1 MIKSYKYR
9 LHPNKTQAEFFEK
22 SFGCVRFVYNWA
34 LNQRIEAYQKDGIR
48 RIDNDE
54 CSEEHAR
61 CMVRGFAAESMGYY
75 SKDSL
80 VNYDKAQKILG
91 IRTRNKFKDICDKY
105 HIEQKT
111 INNQPVG
118 FLRTEIEDLK
128 VQLELEKEKAD
139 V

>member
-1 MIKSYKYR
+1 MGESKSPFLKELR
-9 LHPNKTQAEFFEK
+9 
-22 SFGCVRFVYNWA
+22 
-34 LNQRIEAYQKDGIR
+34 RILADGIR

-61 CMVRGFAAESMGYY
+61 GMARGFAAESMGYY

>member
-1 MIKSYKYR
+1 MGE
-9 LHPNKTQAEFFEK
+9 PKTPFLKEL
-22 SFGCVRFVYNWA
+22 R
-34 LNQRIEAYQKDGIR
+34 RILADGIR

-61 CMVRGFAAESMGYY
+61 GMVRGFAAESMGYY

-91 IRTRNKFKDICDKY
+91 IKNRNKFKELCDK
-105 HIEQKT
+105 HHVKQKT

-118 FLRTEIEDLK
+118 FLKTEIEELK
-128 VQLELEKEKAD
+128 TQWEMEKEKAD
-139 V
+139 

>member
-1 MIKSYKYR
+1 MSKFVIRVTILLVALYMIICHIS
-9 LHPNKTQAEFFEK
+9 A
-22 SFGCVRFVYNWA
+22 V
-34 LNQRIEAYQKDGIR
+34 D
-48 RIDNDE
+48 
-54 CSEEHAR
+54 
-61 CMVRGFAAESMGYY
+61 